1 MSCSSPK
8 LVLPGTHRLIPISA
22 TMPRTPFAIYED
34 PRDRIPPSRPSSQ
47 IHTPRTPTEAEQ
59 LLAKAARVVE
69 AARGIVATEQVM
81 EAKEAVERIA
91 LEKDIERQEKITADL
106 KLRVGVM
113 ETVIEYLSYVIGE
126 REEEIEELSE
136 EAERLRRKLV
146 RGA

>member
-1 MSCSSPK
+1 M
-8 LVLPGTHRLIPISA
+8 
-22 TMPRTPFAIYED
+22 
-34 PRDRIPPSRPSSQ
+34 
-47 IHTPRTPTEAEQ
+47 
-59 LLAKAARVVE
+59 VE

-81 EAKEAVERIA
+81 EAKEAVERVA